1 MSTCSQEI
9 IIANIDSTEYPQE
22 VKQELV
28 SFVKNVL
35 ISKGGAPSP
44 VIQHLNEC
52 SPEFYNTYGICIYLI
67 LASGTACIF
76 RSEIRSYFKYLV
88 KFIQVKEG
96 VVTEIVEDAKRKG
109 VIDIMFWM
117 HGFSAV
123 MDRLTGFIANFAAAK
138 NKDKYMPKFVRT
150 ILNMFCML
158 YNRRITLVEAKRQTQ
173 ESMNEELYEVQGFEH
188 PSQMSSD
195 DFYTSKSN
203 TKKSKSK
210 QSKSKQSK
218 SKQSKSKQSKSKRRS

>member
-1 MSTCSQEI
+1 MSTCSQER

-22 VKQELV
+22 VKQELIA
-28 SFVKNVL
+28 FIQNEF
-35 ISKGGAPSP
+35 ITKGGAPSP

-76 RSEIRSYFKYLV
+76 KDEIRSYFKYLV

-138 NKDKYMPKFVRT
+138 NKDKYMPKYMCKIIDKSLKKVKYYYLPLAIISNDKT
-150 ILNMFCML
+150 
-158 YNRRITLVEAKRQTQ
+158 YNTLIEY
-173 ESMNEELYEVQGFEH
+173 N
-188 PSQMSSD
+188 
-195 DFYTSKSN
+195 
-203 TKKSKSK
+203 
-210 QSKSKQSK
+210 
-218 SKQSKSKQSKSKRRS
+218 